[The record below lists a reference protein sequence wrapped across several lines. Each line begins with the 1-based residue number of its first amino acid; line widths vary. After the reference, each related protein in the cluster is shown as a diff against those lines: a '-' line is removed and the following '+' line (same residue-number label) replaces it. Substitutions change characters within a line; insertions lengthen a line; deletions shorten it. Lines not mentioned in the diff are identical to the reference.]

1 MLSVFNHHVAVAAD
15 WLTVASFILT
25 IALLINSGSL
35 RKEISSQKKDYEQDK
50 DSVKRKL
57 IALRENLWDNTP
69 LTSQIA
75 SEIRTLIY
83 SIEERFGLL
92 DKLKDKKHVKKTLR
106 MLHNK
111 PESISKEELCREID
125 YFIARLERREHE

>member
-1 MLSVFNHHVAVAAD
+1 MLSAFNHHVAIAAD

-25 IALLINSGSL
+25 IALLINSESL

-92 DKLKDKKHVKKTLR
+92 DKLKDKKHVKTTLR

-111 PESISKEELCREID
+111 PASISKEELCREID